1 MDFELKDLLEAI
13 GPNATLIFA
22 AWIFLSFL
30 QQRYTAA
37 YDRYRA
43 LVEQYRG
50 NADSTTRHR
59 NVKGQ
64 VLLYKRRCE
73 QMKLATNIGV
83 VSAMLLITAL
93 ISAGLSVIFEDA
105 GFLKYV
111 VAVASI
117 VGLVLVM
124 CSAGFVLVEN
134 SLVQRAIDNDPS
146 DIEDLGDA
154 GRHSS
159 GSEAMEQGQKPAD
172 GQAALS

>member
-1 MDFELKDLLEAI
+1 MTKNCLTRLVAESSLV
-13 GPNATLIFA
+13 PNATLIFA

-50 NADSTTRHR
+50 NADSARRHG

-73 QMKLATNIGV
+73 QMKLATNVGV

-93 ISAGLSVIFEDA
+93 ITAALNVIFEDA
-105 GFLKYV
+105 AFLKYV

-117 VGLVLVM
+117 
-124 CSAGFVLVEN
+124 
-134 SLVQRAIDNDPS
+134 
-146 DIEDLGDA
+146 LG
-154 GRHSS
+154 
-159 GSEAMEQGQKPAD
+159 
-172 GQAALS
+172 